1 MSIYFIIGLLVLGLA
16 AGYLSGLLG
25 IGGGIII
32 LPALVF
38 IFGFSQHMAQGT
50 TLGILIPPI
59 GLLAAI
65 QYYQK
70 GFVDVKAVIIIC
82 LGFIAGTLLGS
93 NTAMQLP
100 AETLRK
106 IFAFLLIIVGIRML
120 FFKR

>member
-1 MSIYFIIGLLVLGLA
+1 MSIYFIIGLLLLGLA

-120 FFKR
+120 FFNR